1 MLESFQFTCSLFSP
15 KCLAL
20 HFSMVLWH
28 ATMYVT
34 SKTFTFDAKIFL
46 SPDKDDTMHVMMA
59 VLHYYVPP
67 NLPTPDKG
75 HIYLAG
81 GKLASVSGSTP
92 VGEDYD
98 ALSYDA
104 IIDATFVHPLF
115 LGSYFFTYF
124 TCSSI
129 SYQKP

>member
-1 MLESFQFTCSLFSP
+1 MLKSFQFTCSLFLP
-15 KCLAL
+15 KSLAL

-28 ATMYVT
+28 ATMYAT
-34 SKTFTFDAKIFL
+34 SKTFTFDAQIFL
-46 SPDKDDTMHVMMA
+46 GPDKDDTMHVMMA

-92 VGEDYD
+92 VSED
-98 ALSYDA
+98 YDA
-104 IIDATFVHPLF
+104 IIDATFVCPWF

-124 TCSSI
+124 THNSM
-129 SYQKP
+129 SYQKQ